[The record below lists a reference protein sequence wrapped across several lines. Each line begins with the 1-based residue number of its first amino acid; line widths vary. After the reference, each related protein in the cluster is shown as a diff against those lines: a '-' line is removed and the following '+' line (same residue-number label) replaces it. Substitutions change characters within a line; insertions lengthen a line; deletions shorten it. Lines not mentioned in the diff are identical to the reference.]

1 MNYLFCIFFLL
12 LGMILGSFYNVVG
25 WRLPKGESIIYPPS
39 HCPNCNH
46 QLKILDLIPV
56 FSFILQRGKC
66 RYCKNKIAWYYPVFE
81 FLCGIVFMLCYLV
94 FGITPELL
102 KALTFVSMLIIIMV
116 SDFNYMIIPD
126 EVLLFFG
133 CLLALE
139 IGIIDGS
146 KVLISSLINGLIA
159 FVVMYL
165 LKTLGD
171 FMFKKESMGGGDIK
185 LMFIFGLVLGAPLA
199 IISIFIGSLVGLPIS
214 LILLSKNSEHIVPFG
229 PYLSIG
235 ATIILLLNIDFNTL
249 INFLSH

>member
-46 QLKILDLIPV
+46 QLQILDLIPV

-139 IGIIDGS
+139 IGIIDGY

-159 FVVMYL
+159 FVAMYL

-235 ATIILLLNIDFNTL
+235 AIIILLLNIDFNTL

>member
-139 IGIIDGS
+139 IGIIDGY

-159 FVVMYL
+159 FVAMYL
-165 LKTLGD
+165 LKILGD

-229 PYLSIG
+229 PYLSIA

>member
-139 IGIIDGS
+139 IGIIDGY

>member
-139 IGIIDGS
+139 IGIIDGY
-146 KVLISSLINGLIA
+146 KVLISSFINGLIA

>member
-1 MNYLFCIFFLL
+1 MEIYLLIIFFIF
-12 LGMILGSFYNVVG
+12 GAIFGSFYNVVG

-126 EVLLFFG
+126 EVLLL
-133 CLLALE
+133 CL
-139 IGIIDGS
+139 
-146 KVLISSLINGLIA
+146 
-159 FVVMYL
+159 M
-165 LKTLGD
+165 
-171 FMFKKESMGGGDIK
+171 
-185 LMFIFGLVLGAPLA
+185 
-199 IISIFIGSLVGLPIS
+199 
-214 LILLSKNSEHIVPFG
+214 HQ
-229 PYLSIG
+229 
-235 ATIILLLNIDFNTL
+235 
-249 INFLSH
+249 

>member
-81 FLCGIVFMLCYLV
+81 FLCGVIFMLCYLV

-139 IGIIDGS
+139 IGIIDGY

-159 FVVMYL
+159 FVAMYL
-165 LKTLGD
+165 LKNLGD

-235 ATIILLLNIDFNTL
+235 AIIILLLNIDFNTL

>member
-56 FSFILQRGKC
+56 FSFIFQRGKC

-139 IGIIDGS
+139 IGIIDGY
-146 KVLISSLINGLIA
+146 KVLISSFINGLIA

>member
-56 FSFILQRGKC
+56 FSFILQKGKC

-81 FLCGIVFMLCYLV
+81 FLCGVVFMLCYLV

-139 IGIIDGS
+139 IGIIDGY

-159 FVVMYL
+159 FVAMYL

>member
-102 KALTFVSMLIIIMV
+102 KTLTFVSMLIIIMV

-139 IGIIDGS
+139 IGIIDGY

-235 ATIILLLNIDFNTL
+235 AIIILLLNIDFNTL

>member
-139 IGIIDGS
+139 IGIIDGY

-159 FVVMYL
+159 FVAMYL
-165 LKTLGD
+165 LKILGD

>member
-25 WRLPKGESIIYPPS
+25 WRLPNGESIIYPPS

-46 QLKILDLIPV
+46 QLKILDLIPI

-139 IGIIDGS
+139 IGIIDGY

-159 FVVMYL
+159 FVAMYL
-165 LKTLGD
+165 LKVLGD

>member
-139 IGIIDGS
+139 IGIIDGY

-159 FVVMYL
+159 FVAMYL
-165 LKTLGD
+165 LKILGD

-185 LMFIFGLVLGAPLA
+185 LMFIFGLVLGVPLA

-235 ATIILLLNIDFNTL
+235 AIIILLLNIDFNTL

>member
-1 MNYLFCIFFLL
+1 
-12 LGMILGSFYNVVG
+12 
-25 WRLPKGESIIYPPS
+25 
-39 HCPNCNH
+39 
-46 QLKILDLIPV
+46 
-56 FSFILQRGKC
+56 
-66 RYCKNKIAWYYPVFE
+66 
-81 FLCGIVFMLCYLV
+81 MLCYLV

-139 IGIIDGS
+139 IGIIDGY